1 METSFYDGLLERYK
15 NIMRFISSNRGEVEA
30 DVQKET
36 LINFF
41 KYLYE
46 HSDSFLSSFHSE
58 DKIASLILDFL
69 FYSLLCDFRDEINDL
84 CTDMY
89 NNFSSDSDIDLLLRG
104 VDDPLEK
111 QFIMEGIYLLV
122 VSTSIYYDL
131 EAPKRLREHLD
142 DLTTHFNVE
151 KRKLISILQIVA
163 KYLKIYSIC
172 SSREITEK
180 EFLEFRKFERAENP
194 YIMAGYI
201 NASIKYMESI
211 NKISPLGFQFE
222 SLFSTVDQYNYEKF
236 NEGYYYLLY
245 ARYKLIDRKYQDA
258 LKYVRYSLWSTN
270 KYCPRNGSRRKDIIE
285 LRQKIIRQIN
295 VAKELRN
302 LEKTK
307 SRFNE
312 LKSEIYRLVGII
324 LPVIVIP
331 ISVLIAFLQVSKNNH
346 DLGLVLILLA
356 GVIVSV
362 LLTALFVIS
371 VPYIFRIID
380 NTWAIEMEKH
390 LKDKRGGRY
399 TRGEI

>member
-1 METSFYDGLLERYK
+1 
-15 NIMRFISSNRGEVEA
+15 
-30 DVQKET
+30 
-36 LINFF
+36 
-41 KYLYE
+41 
-46 HSDSFLSSFHSE
+46 
-58 DKIASLILDFL
+58 
-69 FYSLLCDFRDEINDL
+69 
-84 CTDMY
+84 
-89 NNFSSDSDIDLLLRG
+89 
-104 VDDPLEK
+104 
-111 QFIMEGIYLLV
+111 
-122 VSTSIYYDL
+122 
-131 EAPKRLREHLD
+131 
-142 DLTTHFNVE
+142 
-151 KRKLISILQIVA
+151 
-163 KYLKIYSIC
+163 
-172 SSREITEK
+172 
-180 EFLEFRKFERAENP
+180 
-194 YIMAGYI
+194 
-201 NASIKYMESI
+201 MESI

-331 ISVLIAFLQVSKNNH
+331 ISVLIAFLQVSKNDH

-356 GVIVSV
+356 GVIISV
-362 LLTALFVIS
+362 LLTVLFVIS